1 MPKGRSDIPF
11 GKIEAYVR
19 KEVNKV
25 KKHCIAKIKKQ
36 YKISSGQARNI
47 VIHAIYEQ

>member
-1 MPKGRSDIPF
+1 MAKGRSDLPF
-11 GKIEAYVR
+11 KKIETYVR

-36 YKISSGQARNI
+36 YKIPSGQARNI